1 MVLYFQPLGFLAQLG
16 VCLLHCCDPARRRL
30 LHRSRPAADQAQARE
45 TLKRVAAC
53 EPMREIA
60 FLRVDHSTIPRLKA
74 RSAAEV

>member
-1 MVLYFQPLGFLAQLG
+1 
-16 VCLLHCCDPARRRL
+16 
-30 LHRSRPAADQAQARE
+30 
-45 TLKRVAAC
+45 VAAG